1 MRRLFLRRRCE
12 IPLHARIIA
21 AVLAICLLL
30 VGLDGCRTWQARA
43 DVIAADKVETANL
56 ARSLAQHAHDTL
68 YVVDVI
74 LSGFRER
81 MEVSGLRPDQ
91 TGRLDH
97 AITLRLRET
106 PMLCGLA
113 VFDAAGV
120 RVAGDQDPAGIVSVA
135 DRAALAHHG
144 AQGDRSVWVGEIT
157 RSCAGGQWSLTVS
170 RRIDDRQGRFAG
182 IVRARISI
190 AFLRRYYGS
199 LAIGRRGMISLATLG
214 GSIVARADGGDASI
228 GTSITSGT
236 IFSRIRAGE
245 AAGNFHSVSPI
256 DGVTRLGSFRRVDDY
271 PLYILVGHA
280 QDEVLAAWRI
290 NAWLHMAV
298 STVASML
305 LVLIGSRVASQVR
318 IRQQAE
324 RRYRLLADNSSDAI
338 VCISLDGMRRYV
350 SPTFTVLT
358 GWSAEEVL
366 PPCAAEIIHPD
377 DRPHVAAMIPRL
389 VAGAAQATICFR
401 YICKDGSLLWV
412 ETRARLLQCDDGEMQ
427 IISNVRDI
435 TDRRAAE
442 DRVAMLNRELAEQ
455 ASTDGLTGVAN
466 RRRFDE
472 VLLQEWQRARQEGM
486 PLSLLMIDVDRF
498 KLFNDRYGHQ
508 RGDECLRAVAAAAA
522 QTARGPSALTA
533 RYGGEE
539 FVVLLPCLDAVAAA
553 ALAGRVLA
561 ATRALDIEHEDN
573 AATGVV
579 TVSIGA
585 ATMIP
590 WTGSDAGGGG
600 TALVAAADAALYEAK
615 RGGRDCAV
623 TQADILHLDLP
634 WTRPTDTTCG
644 VLTTMAANEPASAFT
659 LY

>member
-1 MRRLFLRRRCE
+1 MRQLFLLRWRRE
-12 IPLHARIIA
+12 IPLHARIVAI
-21 AVLAICLLL
+21 VLAICLLL
-30 VGLDGCRTWQARA
+30 VGLDGFRTWQARR

-56 ARSLAQHAHDTL
+56 ARSLAQHAHDNL
-68 YVVDVI
+68 DVVGVI

-81 MEVSGLRPDQ
+81 MEVNGLQPDQ

-97 AITLRLRET
+97 AIALRLRET

-113 VFDAAGV
+113 VLDAAGV
-120 RVAGDQDPAGIVSVA
+120 RVVGDPDSADIVPIA
-135 DRAALAHHG
+135 DRAALAYHG
-144 AQGDRSVWVGEIT
+144 GHADRGIRVGEIT

-182 IVRARISI
+182 IIRARVSI
-190 AFLRRYYGS
+190 ALLHRYYGS
-199 LAIGRRGMISLATLG
+199 FAIGKRGIISLVTLG
-214 GSIVARADGGDASI
+214 GSIVVRTDDKNARI

-236 IFSRIRAGE
+236 IFPRISAGE
-245 AAGNFHSVSPI
+245 AAGNFRSVSPI

-271 PLYILVGHA
+271 PLCILVGHA

-290 NAWLHMAV
+290 SAWLHMAV
-298 STVASML
+298 SIVASAL
-305 LVLIGSRVASQVR
+305 LVLGGSRVASQVR

-338 VCISLDGMRRYV
+338 VCIGLDGSRRYV
-350 SPTFTVLT
+350 SPAFTVLT
-358 GWSAEEVL
+358 GWSVEEIL
-366 PPCAAEIIHPD
+366 APCAADIIHPD
-377 DRPHVAAMIPRL
+377 DRPCVAAMIPPL
-389 VAGAAQATICFR
+389 LAGAAQATACFR
-401 YICKDGSLLWV
+401 YICRDGSLMWV
-412 ETRARLLQCDDGEMQ
+412 ETRARLLRCDDGEMQ

-472 VLLQEWQRARQEGM
+472 ALLQEWQRVRQEGL

-508 RGDECLRAVAAAAA
+508 RGDECLRAVAAA
-522 QTARGPSALTA
+522 TATATRGPAALTA

-539 FVVLLPCLDAVAAA
+539 FVVLLPGLDAAA
-553 ALAGRVLA
+553 AATLAGRVLMA
-561 ATRALDIEHEDN
+561 IRAMGIEHEDN
-573 AATGVV
+573 AASGVV
-579 TVSIGA
+579 TVSVGA
-585 ATMIP
+585 ATVMP
-590 WTGSDAGGGG
+590 WAGSDAGAG
-600 TALVAAADAALYEAK
+600 TTLVAAADAALYEAK
-615 RGGRDCAV
+615 RGGRDRVV
-623 TQADILHLDLP
+623 TQVDILHLDLP
-634 WTRPTDTTCG
+634 WTSVDAGCG
-644 VLTTMAANEPASAFT
+644 ILTTMAAPEPASAFI